1 MPEALAQVDCAFVS
15 ELLLEVGLA
24 NKELLQGQDI
34 VATRMFDGTNLTK
47 SMSITLHGRIIDK
60 ERERETL

>member
-1 MPEALAQVDCAFVS
+1 M
-15 ELLLEVGLA
+15 EVGLA

-60 ERERETL
+60 ERERERDFIVIDKKKKKEER